1 MQIANNHPKK
11 LGLHFS
17 KWTTCDYSL
26 FNPFT
31 HKISMYKFSFLLL
44 CISSTTN
51 SESWDYIKLY
61 HCLCPSAWNCADI
74 AQRNYSL
81 VASGSERVKKRWKIQ
96 CCDLHSQSDTKIFQW
111 VREWNLGAEPSV
123 VFLHSCSNHHIGII
137 IPVRSTTIQNSSSS
151 RRWSLY
157 LQHRGWILGQHHCR

>member
-1 MQIANNHPKK
+1 MPTTILKNLGFIFQNGQPVIIACSI
-11 LGLHFS
+11 L
-17 KWTTCDYSL
+17 SL
-26 FNPFT
+26 TRYQCINFPFC
-31 HKISMYKFSFLLL
+31 LL

-81 VASGSERVKKRWKIQ
+81 IASGSERVKKRWKIQ

-111 VREWNLGAEPSV
+111 VREWNLGAEPSL

-137 IPVRSTTIQNSSSS
+137 IPARSTTIQNSSSS